1 MATRVE
7 MVKRT
12 EHHLASVYVVRH
24 GSAEC
29 STERNTEH
37 KQEKVLCIVRGAIA
51 TLDRSVVPAHGNA
64 RSVSEP
70 RLRNSCVNEDI
81 WK

>member
-1 MATRVE
+1 M
-7 MVKRT
+7 

-24 GSAEC
+24 GSGEC

-37 KQEKVLCIVRGAIA
+37 KQEKALRIVLGAIA
-51 TLDRSVVPAHGNA
+51 TLDRSVVPVHGNA
-64 RSVSEP
+64 RCVSEP
-70 RLRNSCVNEDI
+70 RFRNSCVNEDK